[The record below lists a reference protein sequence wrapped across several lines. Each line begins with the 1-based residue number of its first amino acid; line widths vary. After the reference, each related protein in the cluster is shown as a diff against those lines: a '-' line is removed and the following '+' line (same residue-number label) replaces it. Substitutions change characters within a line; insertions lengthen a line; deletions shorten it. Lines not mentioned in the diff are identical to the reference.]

1 MTSSSSLILQH
12 YIKLTEFLGKALGP
26 DYEVALHDLT
36 RKDRSIIAIAN
47 NYISGREVGA
57 PLTNMA
63 LSILRDKSYEHT
75 DYHLHYYSIN
85 VNGKDLRSSTFFIK
99 DNGKLIGLLCI
110 NCGVKNLK
118 DKENSEP
125 VGTFIF
131 WAVLGVVIALG
142 RWLPAL
148 VSGILVVV
156 MCLPAIF
163 KKVKKGAVSAA
174 TKAETEA
181 AYEKIGMKIFA
192 PTLSIGVMAVICAI
206 TGLGIG
212 LSALNGVA
220 IGVLVSVILLMIM
233 NKENKPSTFLNDS
246 ERMLSTVGPL
256 SMLPMLLAC
265 LGTIFTKAGVGDVIS
280 DIVSHI
286 VPEGNVNAGIV
297 VYAIGMML
305 FTMIMG
311 NAYAAITVMTVGI
324 GYPFVLAHG
333 ANPTVIGM
341 LALTCGFCGTLCT
354 PMAANFN
361 TVPVALLDMKKPM
374 GVIKNQVP
382 VAIIMLIVQIVVMI
396 MLK

>member
-1 MTSSSSLILQH
+1 MSFFTSPDVTLANKVMEII
-12 YIKLTEFLGKALGP
+12 YI
-26 DYEVALHDLT
+26 
-36 RKDRSIIAIAN
+36 I
-47 NYISGREVGA
+47 
-57 PLTNMA
+57 
-63 LSILRDKSYEHT
+63 
-75 DYHLHYYSIN
+75 
-85 VNGKDLRSSTFFIK
+85 
-99 DNGKLIGLLCI
+99 IGLLCI
-110 NCGVKNLK
+110 YCGVKNLK

-142 RWLPAL
+142 RWVPAL

-192 PTLSIGVMAVICAI
+192 PTLSIGVLAVICAI
-206 TGLGIG
+206 TGMGIG

-220 IGVLVSVILLMIM
+220 IGVLVSIILLMIM

-265 LGTIFTKAGVGDVIS
+265 LGAIFTKAGVGDVIS

-333 ANPTVIGM
+333 ANPVVIGM

-382 VAIIMLIVQIVVMI
+382 VAIIMLVVQIVIMI

>member
-1 MTSSSSLILQH
+1 MSFFMSADYSLST
-12 YIKLTEFLGKALGP
+12 KVME
-26 DYEVALHDLT
+26 
-36 RKDRSIIAIAN
+36 II
-47 NYISGREVGA
+47 Y
-57 PLTNMA
+57 
-63 LSILRDKSYEHT
+63 
-75 DYHLHYYSIN
+75 
-85 VNGKDLRSSTFFIK
+85 FI
-99 DNGKLIGLLCI
+99 IGLLCI
-110 NCGVKNLK
+110 YCGVKNLK
-118 DKENSEP
+118 DKENPEP

-131 WAVLGVVIALG
+131 WAVLGVVLALG
-142 RWLPAL
+142 RWLPSL

-156 MCLPAIF
+156 MCIPAIL

-181 AYEKIGMKIFA
+181 TYEKIGMKIFV
-192 PTLSIGVMAVICAI
+192 PTLSIGMLAVICAI
-206 TGLGIG
+206 TGMGIG

-220 IGVLVSVILLMIM
+220 LGVIVAIILLMIM
-233 NKENKPSTFLNDS
+233 NRDNKPSTFLNDS

-265 LGTIFTKAGVGDVIS
+265 LGSVFTAACVGDVIS
-280 DIVSHI
+280 DLVSHI
-286 VPEGNVNAGIV
+286 IHEGNVNAGIV

-333 ANPTVIGM
+333 ANPVVIGM

-382 VAIIMLIVQIVVMI
+382 VAIIMMVVQIVMMI
-396 MLK
+396 LLK

>member
-1 MTSSSSLILQH
+1 MSFFTSADVTLASKVMEVI
-12 YIKLTEFLGKALGP
+12 YI
-26 DYEVALHDLT
+26 
-36 RKDRSIIAIAN
+36 I
-47 NYISGREVGA
+47 
-57 PLTNMA
+57 
-63 LSILRDKSYEHT
+63 
-75 DYHLHYYSIN
+75 
-85 VNGKDLRSSTFFIK
+85 
-99 DNGKLIGLLCI
+99 IGLLCI

-163 KKVKKGAVSAA
+163 KKVKKGAVNAA

-192 PTLSIGVMAVICAI
+192 PTLSIGVLAVICAI
-206 TGLGIG
+206 TGMGIG

-220 IGVLVSVILLMIM
+220 IGVLVSIILLMIM

-265 LGTIFTKAGVGDVIS
+265 LGTVFTKAGVGDVIS

-333 ANPTVIGM
+333 ANPVVIGM

-382 VAIIMLIVQIVVMI
+382 VAIIMMVVQIVMMI
-396 MLK
+396 LLK

>member
-1 MTSSSSLILQH
+1 MSFFTSADVTLANKVMEVI
-12 YIKLTEFLGKALGP
+12 YI
-26 DYEVALHDLT
+26 V
-36 RKDRSIIAIAN
+36 
-47 NYISGREVGA
+47 
-57 PLTNMA
+57 
-63 LSILRDKSYEHT
+63 
-75 DYHLHYYSIN
+75 
-85 VNGKDLRSSTFFIK
+85 
-99 DNGKLIGLLCI
+99 IGLLCI

-118 DKENSEP
+118 DKENPEP

-142 RWLPAL
+142 RWLPSL

-192 PTLSIGVMAVICAI
+192 PTLSIGVMAVLCAI

-220 IGVLVSVILLMIM
+220 IGVLVSIILLMIM

-265 LGTIFTKAGVGDVIS
+265 LGTVFTKAGVGDVIS
-280 DIVSHI
+280 DLVSHI
-286 VPEGNVNAGIV
+286 IPEGNVNAGIV

-333 ANPTVIGM
+333 ANPVVIGM

-382 VAIIMLIVQIVVMI
+382 VAIIMLVVQIVIMI

>member
-1 MTSSSSLILQH
+1 MSFFTSADVTLANKVMEVI
-12 YIKLTEFLGKALGP
+12 YI
-26 DYEVALHDLT
+26 
-36 RKDRSIIAIAN
+36 I
-47 NYISGREVGA
+47 
-57 PLTNMA
+57 
-63 LSILRDKSYEHT
+63 
-75 DYHLHYYSIN
+75 
-85 VNGKDLRSSTFFIK
+85 
-99 DNGKLIGLLCI
+99 IGLLCI

-142 RWLPAL
+142 RWLPSL

-192 PTLSIGVMAVICAI
+192 PTLSIGVMAVLCAI

-220 IGVLVSVILLMIM
+220 IGVLVSIILLMIL

-265 LGTIFTKAGVGDVIS
+265 RGSIFTKAGVGDVIS

-286 VPEGNVNAGIV
+286 VPVGNVTAGIV

-333 ANPTVIGM
+333 ANPVVIGM

-382 VAIIMLIVQIVVMI
+382 VAIIMLVVQIVMMI
-396 MLK
+396 LLK

>member
-1 MTSSSSLILQH
+1 MSFFMSADYSLST
-12 YIKLTEFLGKALGP
+12 KVME
-26 DYEVALHDLT
+26 
-36 RKDRSIIAIAN
+36 II
-47 NYISGREVGA
+47 Y
-57 PLTNMA
+57 
-63 LSILRDKSYEHT
+63 
-75 DYHLHYYSIN
+75 
-85 VNGKDLRSSTFFIK
+85 FI
-99 DNGKLIGLLCI
+99 IGLLCI
-110 NCGVKNLK
+110 YCGVKNLK
-118 DKENSEP
+118 DKENPEP

-131 WAVLGVVIALG
+131 WAVLGVVLALG
-142 RWLPAL
+142 RWLPSL

-156 MCLPAIF
+156 MCIPAIL

-181 AYEKIGMKIFA
+181 TYEKIGMKIFV
-192 PTLSIGVMAVICAI
+192 PTLSIGMLAVICAI

-220 IGVLVSVILLMIM
+220 LGVLVAIILLMIM
-233 NKENKPSTFLNDS
+233 NRDNKPSTFLNDS

-256 SMLPMLLAC
+256 SMLPMLLAF
-265 LGTIFTKAGVGDVIS
+265 LGSVFTAAGVGDVIS
-280 DIVSHI
+280 DLVSHI
-286 VPEGNVNAGIV
+286 IPEGNVNAGIV

-333 ANPTVIGM
+333 ANPVVIGM

-382 VAIIMLIVQIVVMI
+382 VAIIMMVVQIVMMI
-396 MLK
+396 LLK

>member
-1 MTSSSSLILQH
+1 MSFFTSADVTLASKVMEVI
-12 YIKLTEFLGKALGP
+12 YI
-26 DYEVALHDLT
+26 
-36 RKDRSIIAIAN
+36 I
-47 NYISGREVGA
+47 
-57 PLTNMA
+57 
-63 LSILRDKSYEHT
+63 
-75 DYHLHYYSIN
+75 
-85 VNGKDLRSSTFFIK
+85 
-99 DNGKLIGLLCI
+99 IGLLCI

-192 PTLSIGVMAVICAI
+192 PTLSIGVLAVICAI

-220 IGVLVSVILLMIM
+220 IGVLVSIILLMIM

-265 LGTIFTKAGVGDVIS
+265 LGTVFTKAGVGDVIS
-280 DIVSHI
+280 DLVSHI
-286 VPEGNVNAGIV
+286 IPEGNVNAGIV

-333 ANPTVIGM
+333 ANPVVIGM

-382 VAIIMLIVQIVVMI
+382 VAIIMLVVQIVMMI

>member
-1 MTSSSSLILQH
+1 MSFFTSADVTLASKVMEVI
-12 YIKLTEFLGKALGP
+12 YI
-26 DYEVALHDLT
+26 
-36 RKDRSIIAIAN
+36 I
-47 NYISGREVGA
+47 
-57 PLTNMA
+57 
-63 LSILRDKSYEHT
+63 
-75 DYHLHYYSIN
+75 
-85 VNGKDLRSSTFFIK
+85 
-99 DNGKLIGLLCI
+99 IGLLCI

-142 RWLPAL
+142 RWLPSL

-163 KKVKKGAVSAA
+163 KKVKKGAVNAA

-206 TGLGIG
+206 TGMGIG

-220 IGVLVSVILLMIM
+220 IGVLVSIILLMIM

-265 LGTIFTKAGVGDVIS
+265 LGTVFTKAGVGDVIS
-280 DIVSHI
+280 DLVSHI
-286 VPEGNVNAGIV
+286 IPEGNVNAGIV

-333 ANPTVIGM
+333 ANPVVIGM

-382 VAIIMLIVQIVVMI
+382 VAIIMLVVQIVIMI

>member
-1 MTSSSSLILQH
+1 MSFFTSADVTLASKVMEVI
-12 YIKLTEFLGKALGP
+12 YI
-26 DYEVALHDLT
+26 
-36 RKDRSIIAIAN
+36 I
-47 NYISGREVGA
+47 
-57 PLTNMA
+57 
-63 LSILRDKSYEHT
+63 
-75 DYHLHYYSIN
+75 
-85 VNGKDLRSSTFFIK
+85 
-99 DNGKLIGLLCI
+99 IGLLCI

-163 KKVKKGAVSAA
+163 KKVKKGAVNAA

-265 LGTIFTKAGVGDVIS
+265 LGTVFTKAGVGDVIS
-280 DIVSHI
+280 DLVSHI
-286 VPEGNVNAGIV
+286 IPEGNVNAGIV

-333 ANPTVIGM
+333 ANPVVIGM

-382 VAIIMLIVQIVVMI
+382 VAIIMLVVQIVIMI

>member
-1 MTSSSSLILQH
+1 MSFFTSADVTLANKVMEVI
-12 YIKLTEFLGKALGP
+12 YI
-26 DYEVALHDLT
+26 
-36 RKDRSIIAIAN
+36 I
-47 NYISGREVGA
+47 
-57 PLTNMA
+57 
-63 LSILRDKSYEHT
+63 
-75 DYHLHYYSIN
+75 
-85 VNGKDLRSSTFFIK
+85 
-99 DNGKLIGLLCI
+99 IGLLCI

-118 DKENSEP
+118 DKENPEP

-142 RWLPAL
+142 RWLPSL

-192 PTLSIGVMAVICAI
+192 PTLSIGVMAVLCAI

-220 IGVLVSVILLMIM
+220 IGVLVSIILLMIM

-265 LGTIFTKAGVGDVIS
+265 LGTVFTKAGVGDVIS

-333 ANPTVIGM
+333 ANPVVIGM

-354 PMAANFN
+354 PMAANIN

-382 VAIIMLIVQIVVMI
+382 VAIVMLVVQIVMMI

>member
-1 MTSSSSLILQH
+1 MSFFTSADVTLANKVMEVI
-12 YIKLTEFLGKALGP
+12 YI
-26 DYEVALHDLT
+26 
-36 RKDRSIIAIAN
+36 I
-47 NYISGREVGA
+47 
-57 PLTNMA
+57 
-63 LSILRDKSYEHT
+63 
-75 DYHLHYYSIN
+75 
-85 VNGKDLRSSTFFIK
+85 
-99 DNGKLIGLLCI
+99 IGLLCI

-192 PTLSIGVMAVICAI
+192 PTLSIGMMAVICAI

-265 LGTIFTKAGVGDVIS
+265 LGAIFTKAGVGDVIS

-333 ANPTVIGM
+333 ANPVVIGM

-382 VAIIMLIVQIVVMI
+382 VAIIMLVVQIVVMI

>member
-1 MTSSSSLILQH
+1 MSFFTSADVTLASKVMEVI
-12 YIKLTEFLGKALGP
+12 YI
-26 DYEVALHDLT
+26 
-36 RKDRSIIAIAN
+36 I
-47 NYISGREVGA
+47 
-57 PLTNMA
+57 
-63 LSILRDKSYEHT
+63 
-75 DYHLHYYSIN
+75 
-85 VNGKDLRSSTFFIK
+85 
-99 DNGKLIGLLCI
+99 IGLLCI

-163 KKVKKGAVSAA
+163 KKVKKGAVNAA

-192 PTLSIGVMAVICAI
+192 PTLSIGVLAVICAI
-206 TGLGIG
+206 TGMGIG

-220 IGVLVSVILLMIM
+220 IGVLVSIILLMIM

-265 LGTIFTKAGVGDVIS
+265 LGTVFTKAGVGDVIS
-280 DIVSHI
+280 DLVSHI
-286 VPEGNVNAGIV
+286 IPEGNVNAGIV

-333 ANPTVIGM
+333 ANPVVIGM

-382 VAIIMLIVQIVVMI
+382 VAIIMLVVQIVMMI

>member
-1 MTSSSSLILQH
+1 MSFFTSADVTLANKVMEVI
-12 YIKLTEFLGKALGP
+12 YI
-26 DYEVALHDLT
+26 V
-36 RKDRSIIAIAN
+36 
-47 NYISGREVGA
+47 
-57 PLTNMA
+57 M
-63 LSILRDKSYEHT
+63 
-75 DYHLHYYSIN
+75 
-85 VNGKDLRSSTFFIK
+85 
-99 DNGKLIGLLCI
+99 GLLCVY
-110 NCGVKNLK
+110 CGVKNLK
-118 DKENSEP
+118 DKKNPEP
-125 VGTFIF
+125 FGTFVF
-131 WAVLGVVIALG
+131 WAVLGVVLAFG
-142 RWLPAL
+142 RWLPSL

-156 MCLPAIF
+156 MCIPAIL
-163 KKVKKGAVSAA
+163 KKVKKGTVSAA

-181 AYEKIGMKIFA
+181 AYEKVGMKIFA
-192 PTLSIGVMAVICAI
+192 PTLSIGVLAVICAI
-206 TGLGIG
+206 TGMGIG

-220 IGVLVSVILLMIM
+220 LGVIVAIILLMVM
-233 NKENKPSTFLNDS
+233 NKDNKPTTFLNDS

-265 LGTIFTKAGVGDVIS
+265 LGTIFTKAGVGDVIA

-286 VPEGNVNAGIV
+286 IPEGNVNAGIV

-324 GYPFVLAHG
+324 GYPFVLAYG
-333 ANPTVIGM
+333 ANPVVIGM

-382 VAIIMLIVQIVVMI
+382 IALIMIVVQIVMMI
-396 MLK
+396 ILK

>member
-1 MTSSSSLILQH
+1 MSFFTSADVTLASKVMEVI
-12 YIKLTEFLGKALGP
+12 YI
-26 DYEVALHDLT
+26 
-36 RKDRSIIAIAN
+36 I
-47 NYISGREVGA
+47 
-57 PLTNMA
+57 
-63 LSILRDKSYEHT
+63 
-75 DYHLHYYSIN
+75 
-85 VNGKDLRSSTFFIK
+85 
-99 DNGKLIGLLCI
+99 IGLLCI

-192 PTLSIGVMAVICAI
+192 PTLSIGVLAVICAI
-206 TGLGIG
+206 TGMGIG

-220 IGVLVSVILLMIM
+220 IGVLVSIILLMIM

-333 ANPTVIGM
+333 ANPVVIGM

-382 VAIIMLIVQIVVMI
+382 VAIIMLVVQIVVMI

>member
-1 MTSSSSLILQH
+1 MSFFTSADVTLANKVMEVI
-12 YIKLTEFLGKALGP
+12 YI
-26 DYEVALHDLT
+26 
-36 RKDRSIIAIAN
+36 I
-47 NYISGREVGA
+47 
-57 PLTNMA
+57 
-63 LSILRDKSYEHT
+63 
-75 DYHLHYYSIN
+75 
-85 VNGKDLRSSTFFIK
+85 
-99 DNGKLIGLLCI
+99 IGLLCI
-110 NCGVKNLK
+110 YCGVKNLK
-118 DKENSEP
+118 DKENPEP
-125 VGTFIF
+125 VGTFLF
-131 WAVLGVVIALG
+131 WAVLGVVLALG
-142 RWLPAL
+142 RWLPSL

-156 MCLPAIF
+156 MCIPAIL
-163 KKVKKGAVSAA
+163 KKVKKGKVSAA
-174 TKAETEA
+174 TKQETEI

-192 PTLSIGVMAVICAI
+192 PTLSIGVLAVICAI
-206 TGLGIG
+206 TGMGIG

-220 IGVLVSVILLMIM
+220 LGVLVAIILLMIM

-286 VPEGNVNAGIV
+286 IPEGNVNAGIV

-333 ANPTVIGM
+333 ANPVVIGM

-382 VAIIMLIVQIVVMI
+382 IAIIMLVVQIVMMI
-396 MLK
+396 LLK

>member
-1 MTSSSSLILQH
+1 MSFFTSADVTLASKVMEVI
-12 YIKLTEFLGKALGP
+12 YI
-26 DYEVALHDLT
+26 
-36 RKDRSIIAIAN
+36 I
-47 NYISGREVGA
+47 
-57 PLTNMA
+57 
-63 LSILRDKSYEHT
+63 
-75 DYHLHYYSIN
+75 
-85 VNGKDLRSSTFFIK
+85 
-99 DNGKLIGLLCI
+99 IGLLCI

-163 KKVKKGAVSAA
+163 KKVKKGAVNAA

-206 TGLGIG
+206 TGMGIG

-220 IGVLVSVILLMIM
+220 IGVLVSIILLMIM

-265 LGTIFTKAGVGDVIS
+265 LGTVFTKAGVGDVIS
-280 DIVSHI
+280 DLVSHI
-286 VPEGNVNAGIV
+286 IPEGNVNAGIV

-333 ANPTVIGM
+333 ANPVVIGM

-382 VAIIMLIVQIVVMI
+382 VAIIMLVVQIVIMI

>member
-1 MTSSSSLILQH
+1 MSFFTSADVTLANKVMEVI
-12 YIKLTEFLGKALGP
+12 YI
-26 DYEVALHDLT
+26 
-36 RKDRSIIAIAN
+36 I
-47 NYISGREVGA
+47 
-57 PLTNMA
+57 
-63 LSILRDKSYEHT
+63 
-75 DYHLHYYSIN
+75 
-85 VNGKDLRSSTFFIK
+85 
-99 DNGKLIGLLCI
+99 IGLLCI

-142 RWLPAL
+142 RWLPSL

-192 PTLSIGVMAVICAI
+192 PTLSIGVLAVICAI
-206 TGLGIG
+206 TGMGIG

-220 IGVLVSVILLMIM
+220 IGVLVSIILLMIM

-265 LGTIFTKAGVGDVIS
+265 LGTVFTKAGVGDVIS
-280 DIVSHI
+280 DLVSHI
-286 VPEGNVNAGIV
+286 IPEGNVNAGIV

-333 ANPTVIGM
+333 ANPVVIGM

-382 VAIIMLIVQIVVMI
+382 VAIIMLVVQIVIMI

>member
-1 MTSSSSLILQH
+1 MSFFTSADVTLANKVMEVI
-12 YIKLTEFLGKALGP
+12 YI
-26 DYEVALHDLT
+26 
-36 RKDRSIIAIAN
+36 I
-47 NYISGREVGA
+47 
-57 PLTNMA
+57 
-63 LSILRDKSYEHT
+63 
-75 DYHLHYYSIN
+75 
-85 VNGKDLRSSTFFIK
+85 
-99 DNGKLIGLLCI
+99 IGLLCI

-265 LGTIFTKAGVGDVIS
+265 LGAIFTKAGVGDVIS

-333 ANPTVIGM
+333 ANPVVIGM

-382 VAIIMLIVQIVVMI
+382 VAIIMLVVQIVIMI
-396 MLK
+396 LLK

>member
-1 MTSSSSLILQH
+1 MSFFTSADVTLASKVMEVI
-12 YIKLTEFLGKALGP
+12 YI
-26 DYEVALHDLT
+26 
-36 RKDRSIIAIAN
+36 I
-47 NYISGREVGA
+47 
-57 PLTNMA
+57 
-63 LSILRDKSYEHT
+63 
-75 DYHLHYYSIN
+75 
-85 VNGKDLRSSTFFIK
+85 
-99 DNGKLIGLLCI
+99 IGLLCI

-163 KKVKKGAVSAA
+163 KKVKKGAVNAA

-192 PTLSIGVMAVICAI
+192 PTLSIGVLAVICAI
-206 TGLGIG
+206 TGMGIG

-220 IGVLVSVILLMIM
+220 IGVLVSIILLMIM

-265 LGTIFTKAGVGDVIS
+265 LGTVFTKAGVGDVIS
-280 DIVSHI
+280 DLVSHI
-286 VPEGNVNAGIV
+286 IPEGNVNAGIV

-333 ANPTVIGM
+333 ANPVVIGL
-341 LALTCGFCGTLCT
+341 LALPCGFCGTLCT

-382 VAIIMLIVQIVVMI
+382 VAIIMLVVQIVMMI